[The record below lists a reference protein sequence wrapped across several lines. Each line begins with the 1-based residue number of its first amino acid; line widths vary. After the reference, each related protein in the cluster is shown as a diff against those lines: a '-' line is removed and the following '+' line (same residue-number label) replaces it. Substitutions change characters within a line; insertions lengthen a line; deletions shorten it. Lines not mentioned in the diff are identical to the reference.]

1 MVVVRTQQTVVSSHL
16 IVYRN
21 SYTLNLPYPHSVLV
35 HLYIYTVQCTGI
47 VTPSTSRTHIVYLF
61 TCTYILYSIQGQL
74 HPQPPVPTQYI
85 QCTCLSINIY
95 CTVYRES
102 CTFNLPYPHSI
113 YSVHVYLYIYILQCT
128 GIVTRGPQPPVPTL
142 CTVHLYIY
150 TVQFIPYQLYNA
162 NQ

>member
-16 IVYRN
+16 IVHRD

-47 VTPSTSRTHIVYLF
+47 VTPSSCRTHIVYLF
-61 TCTYILYSIQGQL
+61 TCTYIMYSEQGQLHSQPVHCTGKL

-85 QCTCLSINIY
+85 QCTCLSIHIY
-95 CTVYRES
+95 CRMYSNNNNNSVQGK
-102 CTFNLPYPHSI
+102 LHLQPPVAKK
-113 YSVHVYLYIYILQCT
+113 YSVHVYLYICT

-142 CTVHLYIY
+142 
-150 TVQFIPYQLYNA
+150 
-162 NQ
+162 